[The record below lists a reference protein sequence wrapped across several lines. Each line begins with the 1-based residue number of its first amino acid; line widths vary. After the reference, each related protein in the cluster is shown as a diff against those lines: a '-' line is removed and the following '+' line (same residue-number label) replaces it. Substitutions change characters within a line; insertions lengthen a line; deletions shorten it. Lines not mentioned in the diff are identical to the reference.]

1 MYVEE
6 LKLIVDYGIIGVLG
20 LMGFMTL
27 YFFIERI
34 MFYSSINLSEF
45 NSKDELELE
54 LGHNV
59 SAIATIGSN
68 APYIGLLGTVFGIML
83 TFYALGESTNID
95 TKSIM
100 TGLALALK
108 ATAMGLL
115 VAIPSIVFY
124 NILVRKME
132 ILLARWTIKYGS

>member
-1 MYVEE
+1 MEE
-6 LKLIVDYGIIGVLG
+6 LKLTVDYGIIGVLG
-20 LMGFMTL
+20 VMGFLTL
-27 YFFIERI
+27 YFFIERS
-34 MFYSSINLSEF
+34 MFYSSVDISKYEN
-45 NSKDELELE
+45 KDELELE

-83 TFYALGESTNID
+83 TFYSLGESASID
-95 TKSIM
+95 TKTIM

-108 ATAMGLL
+108 ATAMGLV

-124 NILVRKME
+124 NILVRRME
-132 ILLARWTIKYGS
+132 VLLAKWSIKYGS

>member
-1 MYVEE
+1 MEE

-20 LMGFMTL
+20 LMGFLTL
-27 YFFIERI
+27 YFFIERV
-34 MFYSSINLSEF
+34 MFYSSVDLAAFST
-45 NSKDELELE
+45 KDELELN
-54 LGHNV
+54 LGNNV

-83 TFYALGESTNID
+83 TFYTLGESSSID
-95 TKSIM
+95 TKAIM

-132 ILLARWTIKYGS
+132 VLLTKWTIKYGS

>member
-1 MYVEE
+1 MEE

-20 LMGFMTL
+20 LMGFLTL
-27 YFFIERI
+27 YFFIERV
-34 MFYSSINLSEF
+34 MFYSSVDLAAFST
-45 NSKDELELE
+45 KDELELD
-54 LGHNV
+54 LGNNV

-83 TFYALGESTNID
+83 TFYTLGESSSID

-124 NILVRKME
+124 NVLVRKME
-132 ILLARWTIKYGS
+132 VLLTRWTIKYGS

>member
-1 MYVEE
+1 MEE
-6 LKLIVDYGIIGVLG
+6 LKLVVDYGIIGVLG
-20 LMGFMTL
+20 LMGFLTL

-34 MFYSSINLSEF
+34 MFYSGIDLAAFST
-45 NSKDELELE
+45 KDELELA
-54 LGHNV
+54 LGDNL
-59 SAIATIGSN
+59 SSIATIGSN

-83 TFYALGESTNID
+83 TFYSLGESSTID

-115 VAIPSIVFY
+115 VAIPSIIFY

-132 ILLARWTIKYGS
+132 VLLTHWTIKYGS

>member
-1 MYVEE
+1 MEE
-6 LKLIVDYGIIGVLG
+6 LKLVVDYGIIGVLG
-20 LMGFMTL
+20 LMGFLTL

-34 MFYSSINLSEF
+34 MFYSGIDLASFST
-45 NSKDELELE
+45 KDELELA
-54 LGHNV
+54 LGDNM

-83 TFYALGESTNID
+83 TFYSLGESSSID

-132 ILLARWTIKYGS
+132 VLLTRWTIKYGS

>member
-1 MYVEE
+1 MEE
-6 LKLIVDYGIIGVLG
+6 LKLVVDYGIIGVLG
-20 LMGFMTL
+20 LMGFLTL

-34 MFYSSINLSEF
+34 MFYSGIDLAAFST
-45 NSKDELELE
+45 KDELELA
-54 LGHNV
+54 LGDNM

-83 TFYALGESTNID
+83 TFYSLGESSSID

-132 ILLARWTIKYGS
+132 VLLTRWTIKYGS

>member
-1 MYVEE
+1 MEE
-6 LKLIVDYGIIGVLG
+6 LKLMVDYGIIGVLG
-20 LMGFMTL
+20 LMGFLTL
-27 YFFIERI
+27 YFFIERV
-34 MFYSSINLSEF
+34 MFYSSIDLAAFST
-45 NSKDELELE
+45 KDELELD
-54 LGHNV
+54 LGNNV

-83 TFYALGESTNID
+83 TFYTLGESSSID

-132 ILLARWTIKYGS
+132 VLLTKWTIKYGS

>member
-1 MYVEE
+1 MEE

-20 LMGFMTL
+20 LMGFLTL
-27 YFFIERI
+27 YFFIERV
-34 MFYSSINLSEF
+34 MFYSSIDLGAFST
-45 NSKDELELE
+45 KDELELD
-54 LGHNV
+54 LGNNV

-83 TFYALGESTNID
+83 TFYTLGESSSID

-132 ILLARWTIKYGS
+132 VLLTKWTIKYGS

>member
-1 MYVEE
+1 MEE
-6 LKLIVDYGIIGVLG
+6 LKLVVDYGIIGVLG
-20 LMGFMTL
+20 LMGFLTL

-34 MFYSSINLSEF
+34 MFYSGVDLAAFST
-45 NSKDELELE
+45 KDELELA
-54 LGHNV
+54 LGDNL
-59 SAIATIGSN
+59 SSIATIGSN

-83 TFYALGESTNID
+83 TFYSLGESSTID

-115 VAIPSIVFY
+115 VAIPSIIFY

-132 ILLARWTIKYGS
+132 VLLTHWTIKYGS

>member
-1 MYVEE
+1 MEE
-6 LKLIVDYGIIGVLG
+6 LKLIVDYGIIGLLG
-20 LMGFMTL
+20 LMGFLTL

-34 MFYSSINLSEF
+34 MYYSGVNLSSF
-45 NSKDELELE
+45 STKDELELE

-83 TFYALGESTNID
+83 TFYSLGESSSID
-95 TKSIM
+95 TKTIM

-132 ILLARWTIKYGS
+132 VLLTKWTIKYGS

>member
-1 MYVEE
+1 MEE
-6 LKLIVDYGIIGVLG
+6 LKLMVDYGIIGVLG
-20 LMGFMTL
+20 LMGFLTL
-27 YFFIERI
+27 YFFIERV
-34 MFYSSINLSEF
+34 MFYSSIDLAAFST
-45 NSKDELELE
+45 KDELELD
-54 LGHNV
+54 LGNNV

-83 TFYALGESTNID
+83 TFYTLGESSTID

-132 ILLARWTIKYGS
+132 VLLTKWTIKYGS